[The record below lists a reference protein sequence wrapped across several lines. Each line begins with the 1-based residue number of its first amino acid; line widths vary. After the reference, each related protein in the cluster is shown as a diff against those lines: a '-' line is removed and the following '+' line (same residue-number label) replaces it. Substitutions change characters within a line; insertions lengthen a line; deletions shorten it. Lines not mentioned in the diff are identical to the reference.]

1 MANKEKRADDIRK
14 MGPLMMKTRQAFGMC
29 NATGRIDT
37 MQEMFPI
44 SSCGTK

>member
-1 MANKEKRADDIRK
+1 
-14 MGPLMMKTRQAFGMC
+14 MGPLMMKTRQAFSLC

-37 MQEMFPI
+37 MRETFPI